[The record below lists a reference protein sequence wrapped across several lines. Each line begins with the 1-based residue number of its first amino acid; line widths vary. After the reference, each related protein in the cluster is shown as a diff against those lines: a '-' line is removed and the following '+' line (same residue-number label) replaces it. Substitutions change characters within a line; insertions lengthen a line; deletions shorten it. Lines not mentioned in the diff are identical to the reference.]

1 MSTNSNYTLENG
13 SRVAV
18 IGGGPAGCF
27 FSIFFIRLAQLLDL
41 DIHVDIF
48 EYRNFKADGP
58 AGCNMCAGVISEGL
72 VQLLSIE
79 GIIIPDNLIEIYGE
93 SRAQSLYRWGPPS
106 RRVAFRFVA
115 KGEGF
120 LPSALA
126 SMVAKYLR
134 ELAMKA
140 FNAFWQQRV
149 PGVKP
154 TAGYPVDAR
163 RFLTDID
170 GACRDL
176 KIATGQI
183 WRKC

>member
-1 MSTNSNYTLENG
+1 MSTNSDYTLENG

-79 GIIIPDNLIEIYGE
+79 GIIIPDNLIERTIGSYLFHTPEGSIE
-93 SRAQSLYRWGPPS
+93 LEPPS
-106 RRVAFRFVA
+106 PEA
-115 KGEGF
+115 
-120 LPSALA
+120 
-126 SMVAKYLR
+126 
-134 ELAMKA
+134 
-140 FNAFWQQRV
+140 
-149 PGVKP
+149 
-154 TAGYPVDAR
+154 
-163 RFLTDID
+163 
-170 GACRDL
+170 
-176 KIATGQI
+176 KIAAVYRGGGPRTETRGEVASLDQLIGYYLTGFS
-183 WRKC
+183 